1 VISRAKE
8 DSLNTA
14 KEAAR
19 AAAEAKH
26 KTDADEKA
34 RLAAEAKAKQDS
46 IQAANDQA
54 RLREASEA
62 SSRKAQDSLERAK
75 Y

>member
-1 VISRAKE
+1 VQR

-46 IQAANDQA
+46 IQAA
-54 RLREASEA
+54 
-62 SSRKAQDSLERAK
+62 K
-75 Y
+75 